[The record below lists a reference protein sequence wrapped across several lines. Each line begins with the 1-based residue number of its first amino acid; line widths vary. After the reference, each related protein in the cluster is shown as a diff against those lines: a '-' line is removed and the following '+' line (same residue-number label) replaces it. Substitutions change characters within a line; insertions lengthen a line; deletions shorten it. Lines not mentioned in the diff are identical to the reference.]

1 MAEIL
6 DGTGGLSENAPLTHG
21 QTLQVARHLQEQI
34 RTLQQRLDNVGRDLG
49 DTRQSVSELQQTSG
63 SADSA
68 LSKLQEIMTGADATV
83 DSHSHE
89 LDRAMTGVGQLKT
102 EFHNA
107 DGKITHLLDA
117 EKMNET
123 RFMKIEN
130 GLNDHADWQR
140 TLSDRLEK
148 RIERNLAAL
157 RDDLAQANLSIG
169 QLQTSEDFLKNG
181 LLEQKEQLRLTSLQ
195 MDGTNHRFDE
205 MQTHVKILE
214 KRLTDTTA
222 GMKLTQVNLE
232 DLNTATLR
240 LYEDHENTKLKL
252 NEDRES
258 LKKAHSHV
266 KQVHSRVHAIG
277 LDLQTTREKL
287 DVHANLVD
295 ALRQNLQAALS
306 RLQMVTEG
314 NDRANVT
321 ITDLKSK
328 IDEVGA
334 TADAVKEGLKESNE
348 LLLPN
353 IHIASPTARRASFR
367 HGSLMMTSTLK
378 SSLGSNEQRNGGE
391 PARHHFSSGDTPRSG
406 TDGRQQQ
413 SSRPTTAQITGAG
426 PIPPQGP
433 A

>member
-34 RTLQQRLDNVGRDLG
+34 RALQQRVDNVGRDLG
-49 DTRQSVSELQQTSG
+49 DTRQSVSELQRSTG
-63 SADSA
+63 SADST
-68 LSKLQEIMTGADATV
+68 LSKLQEITTGAGATV
-83 DSHSHE
+83 DLHSHE
-89 LDRAMTGVGQLKT
+89 LGRAMNGVGQLRT
-102 EFHNA
+102 DFDRA
-107 DGKITHLLDA
+107 DNTITNLLDA

-130 GLNDHADWQR
+130 GLNDHENWQR
-140 TLSDRLEK
+140 TFSDRLEK
-148 RIERNLAAL
+148 RIERDLAAL
-157 RDDLAQANLSIG
+157 RDDLARANLAIG

-181 LLEQKEQLRLTSLQ
+181 LLEQKEQLRLTNLQ
-195 MDGTNHRFDE
+195 MDSTNHRFNE

-214 KRLTDTTA
+214 KRLVDTTA

-240 LYEDHENTKLKL
+240 LYEDHESTKVKIS
-252 NEDRES
+252 EDRES
-258 LKKAHSHV
+258 LKKAHSHI

-287 DVHANLVD
+287 DAHQNLVD

-314 NDRANVT
+314 NDRANLT

-334 TADAVKEGLKESNE
+334 TADAVREGLKESNE

-353 IHIASPTARRASFR
+353 IHLASPTARRASFR

-378 SSLGSNEQRNGGE
+378 SSLGAQNSSEHRNGGE
-391 PARHHFSSGDTPRSG
+391 PARHHGSGDTPRSG
-406 TDGRQQQ
+406 TEGR
-413 SSRPTTAQITGAG
+413 SSRPTTAPITAAG